1 MVFVERETQMTRLRE
16 LLADCL
22 HGRGSVVAVSGPV
35 AGGKTEL
42 LHVFGEYAAAE
53 GAVVLHTAA
62 RCSEQAVPLGVVGRL
77 LRQPHFSAADR
88 ERALRLPGEGSGS
101 APCDADLLPLD
112 RTSAHLGQV
121 QWELLRTLS
130 ERAPV
135 VVIVDDLHFADR
147 ASLNSLI
154 HIGGLLRAS
163 RVLLVVAESDPPA
176 DGGPT
181 ERSWRTPLLRHRHFT
196 RIRVRPLSVRATG
209 ELMAQLTGPAQE
221 AGAAASAW
229 HRLSGGNPL
238 LLRALAEDHHERP
251 TAGPGSSERIAGESR
266 QIVGGWGPEAGE
278 SLPLAGTSE
287 PVAGAEFGRAVDA
300 CVRRAGRRFGDAAC
314 ALAVLDASG
323 SRHRLARL
331 LGRPQQEV
339 DETLEAMNAFGVLDG
354 GRYRHPAAPA
364 AVLDGMPP
372 AERAELHR
380 AAARLLHDAGDPA
393 SAVAV
398 HLVAGGYSEEPW
410 AFDIALEAAREALRR
425 DSTPFAEACLD
436 LASEAVTD
444 EEQRVTVTML
454 RSLVDFRSDP
464 DTACRRLRPLVA
476 ALREGRLSGCQSV
489 SLLGRLLWNG
499 SGDEITLALRQ
510 LERSSETLDPRSA
523 AEYHAAREWVR
534 ASHPAL
540 LEAAPRSRPAGRVV
554 RGDRSARRAGGPPE
568 GMAGVLNR
576 LLRSGADQES
586 VRSAELALQTTAL
599 DDAGFDSVHLALSV
613 LVYADR
619 CDLAVGWCAALLRES
634 TERGVPAWQAL
645 FSAVRA
651 EIAFR
656 QGDVRLAERYS
667 HQAMDRISLGSW
679 GVLIGSP
686 LSVLL
691 LSTSAMGTV
700 PDTGAFRTRPLPED
714 MFGTRFGVQYLH
726 ARGRQRLSLN
736 LLHGALDDLTRCGRL
751 MREWDMDRPS
761 FVPWRGDAVTALLR
775 LGRTDE
781 ARRLAAEQLSLAPV
795 AQPRTRGMALRTA
808 ASVAD
813 PRRRAPLLREAVDLL
828 AAGGDRLELAR
839 SLADLAEV
847 HTRAGQ
853 PGRARMVAGQA
864 QEIAEEHGLAPLS
877 RRLAAR
883 ESRTV
888 KDRHTDGATVLSSS
902 ESQVAA
908 LAVAGHSN
916 REIAEKLF
924 VTVSTVEQHLTH
936 AYRKLRVKGRADLP
950 RSLREVGG
958 REQHPGGRAHEGARP
973 ARDQTASGAGGTGRP
988 SSPRS
993 VSAS

>member
-1 MVFVERETQMTRLRE
+1 MAFVERETQMTRLRE

-22 HGRGSVVAVSGPV
+22 AGRGSVVSVSGPV

-42 LHVFGEYAAAE
+42 LHVFGECAAAE

-62 RCSEQAVPLGVVGRL
+62 RCSEQGVALGVVGRL
-77 LRQPHFSAADR
+77 LRHPHFSPADR
-88 ERALRLPGEGSGS
+88 EAALRLPGGGPGT
-101 APCDADLLPLD
+101 AACDADLLPVD
-112 RTSAHLGQV
+112 RTSAHVSQV
-121 QWELLRTLS
+121 QWELLRSLS

-147 ASLNSLI
+147 ASVNSLI
-154 HIGGLLRAS
+154 HMGGLLRTS
-163 RVLLVVAESDPPA
+163 RVLLVVAEADPPA
-176 DGGPT
+176 DGGST
-181 ERSWRTPLLRHRHFT
+181 GRSWRTPLLRQRHFT
-196 RIRVRPLSVRATG
+196 RVRVRPLTVRATG
-209 ELMAQLTGPAQE
+209 KLMAELAGPSLATGS
-221 AGAAASAW
+221 AAESW

-238 LLRALAEDHHERP
+238 LLRALAEDHHEHP
-251 TAGPGSSERIAGESR
+251 ALPDSPEQVAGE
-266 QIVGGWGPEAGE
+266 
-278 SLPLAGTSE
+278 
-287 PVAGAEFGRAVDA
+287 EFGRAVDA
-300 CVRRAGRRFGDAAC
+300 CVRRAGRRFSTAAR

-331 LGRPQQEV
+331 LGRPRQEV
-339 DETLEAMNAFGVLDG
+339 DATLEAMSAFGVLDG
-354 GRYRHPAAPA
+354 GGRYRHPSASA
-364 AVLDGMPP
+364 AVLAGMPH

-380 AAARLLHDAGDPA
+380 EAARLLHDAGDPA
-393 SAVAV
+393 PAVAV
-398 HLVAGGYSEEPW
+398 HLVAGGHSQERW
-410 AFDIALEAAREALRR
+410 AFDVALEAAREALRR
-425 DSTPFAEACLD
+425 DSTAFAEACLD
-436 LASEAVTD
+436 LASEAAAD
-444 EEQRVTVTML
+444 EEQRVRVTML

-499 SGDEITLALRQ
+499 SGDEITLALRR
-510 LERSSETLDPRSA
+510 LERSSETLDPGSA
-523 AEYHAAREWVR
+523 AEYRAAREWVR

-540 LEAAPRSRPAGRVV
+540 LEAAPRVRPAGRV
-554 RGDRSARRAGGPPE
+554 RAARAIDGSRP

-586 VRSAELALQTTAL
+586 VRSAELMLQTTQL
-599 DDAGFDSVHLALSV
+599 DDTTFDTLHLALSV

-619 CDLAVGWCAALLRES
+619 CDLAVVWCDALLRES
-634 TERGVPAWQAL
+634 TDRGVPAWQAL
-645 FSAVRA
+645 FAAVRA
-651 EIAFR
+651 ETAFR
-656 QGDVRLAERYS
+656 QGDVRLAERHS
-667 HQAMDRISLGSW
+667 HQALDRMSLGSW

-686 LSVLL
+686 LSSLL
-691 LSTSAMGTV
+691 LSTTAAGTV
-700 PDTGAFRTRPLPED
+700 PDTGRLRTWTLPKE

-736 LLHGALDDLTRCGRL
+736 LLHGALDDLMRCGGL
-751 MREWDMDRPS
+751 MRDWDMDLPA

-781 ARRLAAEQLSLAPV
+781 ARRLAAEQLSLAP
-795 AQPRTRGMALRTA
+795 ATQPRTRGMALRTA

-813 PRRRAPLLREAVDLL
+813 PRRRATLLRESVDLL
-828 AAGGDRLELAR
+828 ASGGDRLELAH

-853 PGRARMVAGQA
+853 LGRARMVARQA
-864 QEIAEEHGLAPLS
+864 QEIADDNGLSPLS
-877 RRLAAR
+877 RRLAAQ
-883 ESRTV
+883 ESREA
-888 KDRHTDGATVLSSS
+888 KDRPATGTAVLSSS

-924 VTVSTVEQHLTH
+924 ITVSTVEQHLTRS
-936 AYRKLRVKGRADLP
+936 YRKLRVKGRADLP
-950 RSLREVGG
+950 PSLRETGT
-958 REQHPGGRAHEGARP
+958 RDQQSAGRAHEHARP
-973 ARDQTASGAGGTGRP
+973 ARDQSASGAGGTGSP

-993 VSAS
+993 VPAS